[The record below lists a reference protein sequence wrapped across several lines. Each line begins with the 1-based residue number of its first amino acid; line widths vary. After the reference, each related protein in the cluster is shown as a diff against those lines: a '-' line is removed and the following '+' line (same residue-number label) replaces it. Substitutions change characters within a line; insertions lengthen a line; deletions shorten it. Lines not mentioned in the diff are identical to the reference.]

1 MVVASRNP
9 ESVERC
15 INCSRTRVST
25 FAVLIGSAVST
36 AAAVKL
42 SSDVLRERLALSFDI
57 TATPDIVFN
66 NAVFLQMTCWG

>member
-1 MVVASRNP
+1 M
-9 ESVERC
+9 
-15 INCSRTRVST
+15 ST